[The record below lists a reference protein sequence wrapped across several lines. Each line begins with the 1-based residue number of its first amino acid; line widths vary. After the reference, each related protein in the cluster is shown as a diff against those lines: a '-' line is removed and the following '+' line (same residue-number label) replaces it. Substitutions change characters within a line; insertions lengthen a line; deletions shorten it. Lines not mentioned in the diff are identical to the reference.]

1 MCGCTAHDP
10 PHHALCRC
18 AHRLHV
24 QTGMDRAQGQAQ
36 VTFQGVP
43 IVLDDGKPK
52 TYLLPAHRYEEL
64 KALGL
69 SVRLVK
75 TKAKSKP

>member
-1 MCGCTAHDP
+1 
-10 PHHALCRC
+10 
-18 AHRLHV
+18 
-24 QTGMDRAQGQAQ
+24 

-43 IVLDDGKPK
+43 IVLDDDKPK

-75 TKAKSKP
+75 TKQANRKP